1 MYDFVSKAYF
11 EKFSKIIAKSDERLE
26 KYLADPNEENVHDV
40 RTSIRRLDAAW
51 KILPKK
57 IRQKKK
63 IAKFVALRKEFFKI
77 NSQIRDYDIIRQ
89 KLAAHTSDNIQQI
102 IAEIDQ
108 KKQDK
113 LKSAQ
118 NKAKTAAKTSLKEID
133 QSAILPEKLEKRF
146 EKITL
151 GLISKIESG
160 IPIVI
165 GSEKKIEQLHEL
177 RKHCK
182 KLRYLLELTTHDDS
196 SSFINKLKEMQ
207 DVLGSI
213 RDCDIAINFL
223 KKLGKKHNIDHII
236 KAETEKRDQL
246 YKKFVQMQ
254 KL

>member
-1 MYDFVSKAYF
+1 MYDFVPKIYF

-26 KYLADPNEENVHDV
+26 KYLTDPSEENVHDV

-51 KILPKK
+51 KVLPKK

-63 IAKFVALRKEFFKI
+63 IAKFVTLRKEFFKI
-77 NSQIRDYDIIRQ
+77 NSQIRDFDIIRQ
-89 KLAAHTSDNIQQI
+89 KLTVHPSDDTQQI
-102 IAEIDQ
+102 IAKIDQ
-108 KKQDK
+108 KKQIK

-118 NKAKTAAKTSLKEID
+118 NKAKEATKTSIKEID
-133 QSAILPEKLEKRF
+133 QSIIPSEKLEKRF

-151 GLISKIESG
+151 TLISEIETC

-165 GSEKKIEQLHEL
+165 SNEKKIEQLHEL

-182 KLRYLLELTTHDDS
+182 KLRYLLELTTHDES
-196 SSFINKLKEMQ
+196 SSFITKLKEMQ

-213 RDCDIAINFL
+213 RDCDIAIDFL
-223 KKLGKKHNIDHII
+223 KKLGKMHNIDHII
-236 KAETEKRDQL
+236 KVEAEKRDQL